1 MLRETGRVVAVE
13 DESVWVE
20 TIRKSTCG
28 ACAASKGCGHGLLER
43 YASGQRGLIRV
54 LPGPRLAPG
63 DCRIDDQVMIELPE
77 AVVLRGSFIV
87 YALPLLT
94 LLGGAAVPALAG
106 ASGDLPAALGA
117 GGGLLA
123 GLAFVRWHG
132 WRHRDDRRLQP
143 ALAEI
148 VERAAEPLALR

>member
-43 YASGQRGLIRV
+43 HASGQRGLIRV
-54 LPGPRLAPG
+54 LPGPRLTPA

-87 YALPLLT
+87 YALPLLI
-94 LLGGAAVPALAG
+94 LLAGAALPALAG
-106 ASGDLPAALGA
+106 MPGDGPAALGA
-117 GGGLLA
+117 AAGLCAGLL
-123 GLAFVRWHG
+123 LVRWHG
-132 WRHRDDRRLQP
+132 WRHRHDRRQQP
-143 ALAEI
+143 ALSEI

>member
-13 DESVWVE
+13 DGSVWVE

-43 YASGQRGLIRV
+43 YASGQRGLVRV
-54 LPGPRLAPG
+54 LPGPRLAPA

-77 AVVLRGSFIV
+77 AVVLRGSVIV

-94 LLGGAAVPALAG
+94 LLAGAALPALAG
-106 ASGDLPAALGA
+106 LPGDGPAAFGA
-117 GGGLLA
+117 VAGLFTGLL
-123 GLAFVRWHG
+123 LVRWHG